1 MALTRQH
8 VTLDVISA
16 LPPGSA
22 DSAVLTTTV
31 VADPEAVP
39 NRPAVIL
46 AVPGGTYHRRYW
58 DLRPPG
64 RSGYSKAAYLAER
77 GIVFVAEDYF
87 GGGDSS
93 RPPDGDF
100 IGLEVQADVAH
111 DVYRQVREC
120 ISGGTLID
128 GLPPLPEAVFV
139 GIGQSLGGFIT
150 MIQQGK
156 YADYPAIGVFGAS
169 PLLITGVREQPDWDG
184 MSVQD
189 RRDWVSSENARQSGL
204 AELPMYHGAPR
215 GQFLGIFHVPDV
227 PDDLFMYD
235 EEQCHT
241 LIPRA
246 SGVDGMTPGFAKPF
260 ADRITQ
266 PVFLAFGDRDV
277 SADPHREPAGY
288 PASSDITLVVTANM
302 AHMHNFAD
310 TRRLLWDR
318 FHAWLGAV
326 TGVGLLPAGSP
337 RPEVRSSA

>member
-1 MALTRQH
+1 MALTRH
-8 VTLDVISA
+8 DVAFDVTAA
-16 LPPGSA
+16 LPEGSA
-22 DSAVLTTTV
+22 DRAVLTTTV
-31 VADPEAVP
+31 VADADAVSS
-39 NRPAVIL
+39 RPVVVL

-64 RSGYSKAAYLAER
+64 REGYSQAVYLAER

-93 RPPDGDF
+93 QPPDGDF

-111 DVYRQVREC
+111 DVYRQVAER
-120 ISGGTLID
+120 ISAGTLVEA
-128 GLPPLPEAVFV
+128 LPPLPQAVFV

-169 PLLITGVREQPDWDG
+169 PLLITGVRDQPDWES
-184 MSVQD
+184 MSAQQ
-189 RRDWVSSENARQSGL
+189 RRDWIIRENARQSGL

-215 GQFLGIFHVPDV
+215 EGFRGIFHVLDV
-227 PDDLFMYD
+227 PDDLFKYD
-235 EEQCHT
+235 EDQCHT
-241 LIPRA
+241 LIPRM
-246 SGVDGMTPGFAKPF
+246 SGLDGMTPGFAKPF
-260 ADRITQ
+260 ADRITA
-266 PVFLAFGDRDV
+266 PVFLAFGDTDV

-288 PASSDITLVVTANM
+288 PGSPDITLVVTPHM

-310 TRRLLWDR
+310 TRARLWDR

-326 TGVGLLPAGSP
+326 TAAGPLPDPAESSP
-337 RPEVRSSA
+337 